1 MSGTALAPI
10 FLTGTAPLCFIDM
23 NWLIL
28 LAAGFFEIIWALGL
42 KYADGFT
49 KFWPSVFTLVAT
61 TISFVLVSFA
71 MRTIPVGTA
80 YAVWTGIGVLGAAT
94 FGIILSQIILAF
106 WSYGIS
112 IFLWISI
119 IMLIFRTIASFSSKG
134 LTWF

>member
-94 FGIILSQIILAF
+94 FGIILFGDSVAPIRIFCLALIAV
-106 WSYGIS
+106 GIVGLK
-112 IFLWISI
+112 IFSPE
-119 IMLIFRTIASFSSKG
+119 
-134 LTWF
+134 